1 MPDSVIWRHCASV
14 LHTLPFFTSEPVT
27 RTVRHRMV
35 WSDLAAVASD
45 AAVEVLPC
53 DVDADAGAVTGA
65 DAGACAKAEV
75 MIPMVKAVNRIGR
88 M

>member
-1 MPDSVIWRHCASV
+1 
-14 LHTLPFFTSEPVT
+14 
-27 RTVRHRMV
+27 MV

-65 DAGACAKAEV
+65 DAGASAKAEV
-75 MIPMVKAVNRIGR
+75 MIPMVKAVNKMGR